1 MNARPQRNG
10 VLLLALGLAL
20 LLHLSMVTVFRIV
33 IFFPEIETEYFK
45 MAIVQIRDTPWR
57 NDSVREE
64 LQVPSPDDALERL
77 DAEVDLLESYP
88 WSTLP
93 QVDLP
98 TLEFGELDRLR
109 IRREGLKVRSRYT
122 RLFGNEDS
130 DAWSRFG
137 RRISSFGDALSRFTQ
152 TTFSDTH
159 KLPQPVNRPA
169 PGFVAYVE
177 WLSEPEDREVLSTA
191 KIEMLWGVHPSD
203 LSEPIALVFKVNREG
218 RVTQV
223 LQTTDTFQGIADS
236 AAQALM
242 KYRFETVGPDAPRYQ
257 HGTLLIRAESGLL

>member
-20 LLHLSMVTVFRIV
+20 LFHLSMVTLFRIV
-33 IFFPEIETEYFK
+33 IFFPKPDTEYFN
-45 MAIVQIRDTPWR
+45 MAIVQIQDSPWLK
-57 NDSVREE
+57 DPVREE
-64 LQVPSPDDALERL
+64 LQVPSPDDALERM
-77 DAEVDLLESYP
+77 DAEADRLESYP
-88 WSTLP
+88 WSNLP
-93 QVDLP
+93 QVELP

-122 RLFGNEDS
+122 QLFGSEDS

-137 RRISSFGDALSRFTQ
+137 RRISSIGDALSRFTQ
-152 TTFSDTH
+152 TTFSDADE
-159 KLPQPVNRPA
+159 LPQPVNRPA

-177 WLSEPEDREVLSTA
+177 WLSEPMDREVISTA
-191 KIEMLWGVHPSD
+191 KIETLWGVRPSD

-236 AAQALM
+236 AARALM
-242 KYRFETVGPDAPRYQ
+242 KYRFETVSADAPRYQ
-257 HGTLLIRAESGLL
+257 HGTLLIRAESGPL

>member
-1 MNARPQRNG
+1 
-10 VLLLALGLAL
+10 
-20 LLHLSMVTVFRIV
+20 MVTLFRIV

-122 RLFGNEDS
+122 QLFGSERP

-137 RRISSFGDALSRFTQ
+137 RRISAFSDALSRFTQ
-152 TTFSDTH
+152 TTFSDRER
-159 KLPQPVNRPA
+159 LPQPVSRPA

-177 WLSEPEDREVLSTA
+177 WFSGPTDRAVLSTV
-191 KIEMLWGVHPSD
+191 KIQTLWGVRPAE
-203 LSEPIALVFKVNREG
+203 LIEPIALVFKVNREG

-223 LQTTDTFQGIADS
+223 LQTTESFQGIADS
-236 AAQALM
+236 AAKALM
-242 KYRFETVGPDAPRYQ
+242 NYRFETVGPDAPRYQ
-257 HGTLLIRAESGLL
+257 HGTFLIRAESGPL

>member
-1 MNARPQRNG
+1 MNARPHRNG

-20 LLHLSMVTVFRIV
+20 LFHLSMVTLFRIV
-33 IFFPEIETEYFK
+33 IFFPETETEYFN
-45 MAIVQIRDTPWR
+45 MAIIQTQDIHWPRDT
-57 NDSVREE
+57 VREE

-77 DAEVDLLESYP
+77 DAETELREPDRWGS
-88 WSTLP
+88 LP
-93 QVDLP
+93 LVDLP

-122 RLFGNEDS
+122 QIFESERP

-152 TTFSDTH
+152 TTFSDRDE
-159 KLPQPVNRPA
+159 LPRPVGRPA

-177 WLSEPEDREVLSTA
+177 WFSEPTDRAVLSTV
-191 KIEMLWGVHPSD
+191 KIQTLWGVRPAE

-223 LQTTDTFQGIADS
+223 LQTTESFQGIADS
-236 AAQALM
+236 VAKALM
-242 KYRFETVGPDAPRYQ
+242 NYRFETVGPEAPRYQ
-257 HGTLLIRAESGLL
+257 HGTFLIRAESGPL